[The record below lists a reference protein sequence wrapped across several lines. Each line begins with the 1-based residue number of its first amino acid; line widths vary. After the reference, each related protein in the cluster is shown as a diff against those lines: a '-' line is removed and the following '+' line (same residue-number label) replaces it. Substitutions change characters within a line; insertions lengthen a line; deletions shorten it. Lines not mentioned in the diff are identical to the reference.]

1 MIGSYCL
8 KIPVICFLAAA
19 ASSACGQDR
28 TWTSDNG
35 NFKIEAALVEQL
47 DGNVKLKRS
56 DNGRVVK
63 VPLVRFSK
71 ADQDYLKT
79 LSSGGSSTKP
89 GSATKS
95 DGSKRKGSKRK
106 GSGTKG
112 SGTKGSSSKLAALNV
127 SGQAQWS
134 QDHSFGADGKEEPR
148 ALELVIE
155 AKGEAAANALSYGMV
170 KLEKCKTDKGGLK
183 LKKAEFVFRDFI
195 KEFVEVRRSDNEF
208 FNEHPKDGVRVKL
221 KFDHPSSTPA
231 KFSTVRGE
239 FKIKTGGKRE
249 TVEIDDLRQKLDRN
263 IRDRKLKALD
273 VKAKLKLANGA
284 VGVTLKGNLDAVI
297 SVRLLDAAGNV
308 PEELVGTS
316 SGGGGGLF
324 SYDFQFE
331 GDDSIPE
338 KLMLEIDTVKDL
350 EELTVPFDLQD
361 LDIPAA

>member
-1 MIGSYCL
+1 MTGSYCL
-8 KIPVICFLAAA
+8 KIPVICFLAAV

-63 VPLVRFSK
+63 VPVVRFSK
-71 ADQDYLKT
+71 ADQNYLKT
-79 LSSGGSSTKP
+79 LSRGGSSTKT

-95 DGSKRKGSKRK
+95 DGSNL
-106 GSGTKG
+106 
-112 SGTKGSSSKLAALNV
+112 KGSSSKLAALNV

-134 QDHSFGADGKEEPR
+134 QDQSFGADGKEEPR

-155 AKGEAAANALSYGMV
+155 AKGEAAANALSYGML
-170 KLEKCKTDKGGLK
+170 KLEKCESDKGSLK
-183 LKKAEFVFRDFI
+183 SKKDEFAFEDITKDFV
-195 KEFVEVRRSDNEF
+195 KVRRSDNKF
-208 FNEHPKDGVRVKL
+208 FNKHPQDGVRVKL
-221 KFDHPSSTPA
+221 KFDRPSATPA
-231 KFSTVRGE
+231 KLSTVRGN
-239 FKIKTGGKRE
+239 FKIKTGGERE
-249 TVEIDDLRQKLDRN
+249 TVKIDDLRQKLDRN
-263 IRDRKLKALD
+263 IRNRKLKALG
-273 VKAKLKLANGA
+273 VKAKPKLGNGT

-297 SVRLLDAAGNV
+297 NVRLLNAAGNV
-308 PEELVGTS
+308 PKELVGSS

-324 SYDFQFE
+324 SYDFLFE

-338 KLMLEIDTVKDL
+338 KLMLKIDTVKDL